1 MKGHFTFAGVT
12 LIGLLAASGETGANE
27 KLSLRVTPNVSNAP
41 STVVVKATVTP
52 DAGNRWL
59 HIEAD
64 SGAFYRSSDV
74 QLDGD
79 KAPMVTEIR
88 LKGLPSGEYT
98 VTAVLKNSAGE
109 QTMARKTAV
118 VLSALGEPQ

>member
-1 MKGHFTFAGVT
+1 MRAQFTLAAVT
-12 LIGLLAASGETGANE
+12 VIGLLAASGETGANE
-27 KLSLRVTPNVSNAP
+27 KLSLRVTPNVSSAP
-41 STVVVKATVTP
+41 STVVVKATVAR

-98 VTAVLKNSAGE
+98 VTAVLRNAVGE

-118 VLSALGEPQ
+118 VLSQFGEPQ

>member
-1 MKGHFTFAGVT
+1 MKGRFTLAAVT
-12 LIGLLAASGETGANE
+12 VVGLLAASGETGASE

-41 STVVVKATVTP
+41 STVVIKATVAP
-52 DAGNRWL
+52 NAGNRWL

-64 SGAFYRSSDV
+64 SGAFYRSSAV

-98 VTAVLKNSAGE
+98 VTAVLKNSMGE
-109 QTMARKTAV
+109 QTLARKTAL
-118 VLSALGEPQ
+118 VLSPFGEPQ